1 MTNGATSNAAPA
13 NSRHFVARLGR
24 GTKTCAA
31 WRVRLMATLADAAR
45 LAAEASK
52 DFTSL
57 VVSRAYP
64 DDVAGRRL
72 AVAESGILLAHG
84 YEPAGS
90 SVYNDS
96 DRHLNVRRTAAN
108 VLLTGG
114 IGLVLFGASRSSGKN
129 YLSAM
134 WTLEIGDPLQPREV
148 IFYGDIGVKAITA
161 HVQQSGFLSAH
172 FEAEGTA
179 RNVGEA
185 PLEAAEME
193 LCVYSVPDLTR
204 IDLARVRVTDLQPG
218 VDRPFSVR
226 FSGEHPT
233 KTKAVILAVPRR
245 ALPFNGIWSKP
256 TPYRTLWASVFPD
269 SEYVRRY

>member
-1 MTNGATSNAAPA
+1 MAAAAPLRYGVGPWQVMKNGATSNAVPV
-13 NSRHFVARLGR
+13 NRRRCVARLGG
-24 GTKTCAA
+24 GTMTCAA
-31 WRVRLMATLADAAR
+31 WRVRLVATLADAAR
-45 LAAEASK
+45 FAAEASQN
-52 DFTSL
+52 FTSR

-72 AVAESGILLAHG
+72 AVAESRILLAHG

-114 IGLVLFGASRSSGKN
+114 IGLVLFGASRSSGTN

-148 IFYGDIGVKAITA
+148 IYYDDIGVKAITQ
-161 HVQQSGFLSAH
+161 HLQKKSGFLSAH

-185 PLEAAEME
+185 PLEAAEMDRA
-193 LCVYSVPDLTR
+193 STAFLTS
-204 IDLARVRVTDLQPG
+204 P
-218 VDRPFSVR
+218 
-226 FSGEHPT
+226 
-233 KTKAVILAVPRR
+233 
-245 ALPFNGIWSKP
+245 ALTSLG
-256 TPYRTLWASVFPD
+256 
-269 SEYVRRY
+269 SE